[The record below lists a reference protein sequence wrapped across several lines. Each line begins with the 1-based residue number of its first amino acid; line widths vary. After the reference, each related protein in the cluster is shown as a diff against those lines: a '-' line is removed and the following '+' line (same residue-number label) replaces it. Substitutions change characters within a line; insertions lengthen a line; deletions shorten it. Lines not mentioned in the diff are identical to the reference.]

1 MSPGVPTHLLNPNK
15 LLLVCFKHAALQW
28 NTSGGDWRTWNFFF
42 HFGLKFRSGFGP
54 ESEAQNSR
62 HFSHASKYFSRP
74 MGMELE
80 AFLGNQKKLFLD
92 VHLQTYIGRCVLGFR
107 RDISARARERVGM
120 CWAMPILIIPVL
132 QKSGF
137 LVRTH
142 SIKTNRIK
150 LIKLFLTLK
159 FDYVEGYH
167 FSNKIDL
174 TSFRNER
181 LN

>member
-1 MSPGVPTHLLNPNK
+1 MKKNKFQKTMSPGVPTHQLNPNK

-62 HFSHASKYFSRP
+62 HFSHASKYFSTP
-74 MGMELE
+74 MGIELE

-107 RDISARARERVGM
+107 RDISARARVRLGV
-120 CWAMPILIIPVL
+120 CWAMPKTL
-132 QKSGF
+132 KSTCKKTGF
-137 LVRTH
+137 LVIIVN
-142 SIKTNRIK
+142 IKSTAIK
-150 LIKLFLTLK
+150 LIKLF
-159 FDYVEGYH
+159 
-167 FSNKIDL
+167 
-174 TSFRNER
+174 
-181 LN
+181 